1 MKDKLPS
8 CASCP
13 FPAEERLCRKPEGK
27 GPPSCPVRMEDL
39 VEEAARLYEAPNLR
53 EFALQASLQ
62 EACGYS
68 GRAPGNHSPAPC
80 KPRLLETA
88 EFAERMGY
96 EKLGLV
102 FCTGLRKEAAVIDG
116 FLRER
121 GFQVVSVIC
130 KAGRI
135 PKETIGVKDGEKIV
149 PGTLEPMCNPVMQ
162 ALVLN
167 RAGTEFNIVAGL
179 CVGHDSLFMMHS
191 KAPCTVLV
199 AKDRTSAHSPAA
211 AIYTL
216 EGYSRYLKE
225 RG

>member
-13 FPAEERLCRKPEGK
+13 LPAEVRLCRNPEGK
-27 GPPSCPVRMEDL
+27 GPSSCPVRMEDL
-39 VEEAARLYEAPNLR
+39 VEESAGIYEGTKLR

-62 EACGYS
+62 EAPGIRAGPRATIPRFPASPGCWKQPNSPKGWAIRGWGWCSAQVSEKRQPSLTVSS
-68 GRAPGNHSPAPC
+68 G
-80 KPRLLETA
+80 
-88 EFAERMGY
+88 
-96 EKLGLV
+96 
-102 FCTGLRKEAAVIDG
+102 
-116 FLRER
+116 ER

-191 KAPCTVLV
+191 EAPCTVLV

-216 EGYSRYLKE
+216 EGYSRHLKE
-225 RG
+225 RS

>member
-1 MKDKLPS
+1 MEVKLPS

-13 FPAEERLCRKPEGK
+13 FPVEERLCRNPEGK
-27 GPPSCPVRMEDL
+27 GPSSCPVRMEGL
-39 VEEAARLYEAPNLR
+39 VEEAVRLYQSPELR

-68 GRAPGNHSPAPC
+68 GRAPGNLSPVPC

-96 EKLGLV
+96 KKLGLV

-191 KAPCTVLV
+191 EAPCTVLV

-216 EGYSRYLKE
+216 DGYSRYLKE
-225 RG
+225 RS

>member
-1 MKDKLPS
+1 
-8 CASCP
+8 
-13 FPAEERLCRKPEGK
+13 
-27 GPPSCPVRMEDL
+27 MEDL
-39 VEEAARLYEAPNLR
+39 VAEATRLYEEPKLR

-68 GRAPGNHSPAPC
+68 GRAAGNQSPTPC

-88 EFAERMGY
+88 EFADRMGY
-96 EKLGLV
+96 GKLGLV
-102 FCTGLRKEAAVIDG
+102 FCTGLREEAAIVDG

-121 GFQVVSVIC
+121 GFKVVSVIC

-149 PGTLEPMCNPVMQ
+149 PGSPESMCNPVMQ

-167 RAGTEFNIVAGL
+167 RAETEFNIVVGL

-216 EGYSRYLKE
+216 EGYSRYLKQ
-225 RG
+225 RN

>member
-1 MKDKLPS
+1 MEASSPS

-13 FPAEERLCRKPEGK
+13 FPVEERLCRNPEGK
-27 GPPSCPVRMEDL
+27 GPSSCPVRMEDL
-39 VEEAARLYEAPNLR
+39 VEEAARLYEGPELR

-68 GRAPGNHSPAPC
+68 GRAPGNHSPVPC

-96 EKLGLV
+96 RKLGLV
-102 FCTGLRKEAAVIDG
+102 FCTGLRKEAAAVDG
-116 FLRER
+116 FLRDR

-167 RAGTEFNIVAGL
+167 RAGTEFNIVTGL

-225 RG
+225 QS